1 MSAARQVWRMPA
13 ALGVLSAAGLV
24 AGLLGD
30 GIWDTVAVLALAVP
44 LAVGASH
51 ALRPRK
57 RQRQRRAGERPG

>member
-57 RQRQRRAGERPG
+57 RPRHAGKRPG